1 MKVLHFTAMSPL
13 SPNSGVP
20 AVLKCLTDEQN
31 QIERVESRVLALC
44 SPVDMIDSD
53 CFDSLGD
60 GKLGEYLDSFCPD
73 MAIFHSF
80 YHIEYATAE
89 NALTKR
95 GIPFFIEP
103 HGAFGHSAMKKGWL
117 KKYVADRT
125 VFRALFKNA
134 VGFIYTNVA
143 ESQDS
148 IYQPKQSTVIPN
160 GIIESI
166 ALESNNKNL
175 ASIEEPVF
183 YFLGRYD
190 IHHKGLDYLLAAL
203 KILDDK
209 GEKITIRLFGIGTD
223 EQVAFVRDRIVSF
236 KNIDAQDMGTIY
248 GDKKKEALEN
258 ANILVLTSRYEG
270 SPMTILDGFCYGNPC
285 LVTPGTN
292 VADEAVVHKIGWKT
306 DLDARAIADSI
317 LKAKSEYIK
326 DGTGYYQRCKTYVLS
341 NYTWQKIA
349 TLSITEYERMLNNIK
364 EVCKKK

>member
-1 MKVLHFTAMSPL
+1 MKILHLTAMSPL

-31 QIERVESRVLALC
+31 KIIGVETHVLALC

-60 GKLGEYLDSFCPD
+60 GKIGEYLDLFCPD

-89 NALTKR
+89 RALRKR

-103 HGAFGHSAMKKGWL
+103 HGAFGHSAMKKGCL

-134 VGFIYTNVA
+134 AGFIYTNVA

-166 ALESNNKNL
+166 AIESNSKKP
-175 ASIEEPVF
+175 ASFKEPIF

-190 IHHKGLDYLLAAL
+190 IHHKGLDFLLDAL

-209 GEKITIRLFGIGTD
+209 GEKITIRLYGIGTD
-223 EQVAFVRDRIVSF
+223 EQVAFVRDRIAAF
-236 KNIDAQDMGTIY
+236 KNVDARDMGTIY
-248 GDKKKEALEN
+248 GDKKKEALED

-285 LVTPGTN
+285 LVTSGTN
-292 VADEAVVHKIGWKT
+292 VADEAVEHQVGWKT
-306 DLDARAIADSI
+306 DLDAGAIAESI
-317 LKAKSEYIK
+317 LRAKREYIT
-326 DGTGYYQRCKTYVLS
+326 DGIGYYQRCKSYVLS
-341 NYTWQKIA
+341 NYTWQKMA
-349 TLSITEYERMLNNIK
+349 ALSITEYKRMLK
-364 EVCKKK
+364 QDEG